1 MKTTD
6 EYIGKLEKLIS
17 DFENQEELVREIS
30 KHSDFKT
37 HRNTLT
43 ELRKGFRENTIISL
57 YTCWESYIKKVFFE
71 IIFFHQDLLNNG
83 TFFKKIVEKVVKKN
97 HLASSF
103 YDLDS
108 SKMHLS
114 KNVITHSSNM
124 KISVLFEMIS
134 EFDFSKEDFYK
145 YVELGIRAKDYP
157 NVILLEE
164 IRASCP
170 QFEIDKNDNLEVPK
184 GASEI
189 LKFYIEQIYML
200 VKFRNRLA
208 HLDEVSTI
216 WSMEEIQA
224 MSKIIK
230 SLMMT
235 IDEYLVGQVLKKYVE
250 SSTNSFSFKEVSV
263 TNAFPTKKVLEIDFE
278 SIQRGRKINTLYF
291 FAKDRKENIY
301 RSIKVEKM
309 MNPKGNKCLN
319 IPKIGKCSIEI
330 SCINLWNLKNKK
342 EKLFIYEQVEN
353 NVPLI
358 LNVEVTDFY

>member
-6 EYIGKLEKLIS
+6 EYIAKLGKLIR

-30 KHSDFKT
+30 RHSDFNT
-37 HRNTLT
+37 YRSTLT
-43 ELRKGFRENTIISL
+43 ELRKGFRENTIINL

-71 IIFFHQDLLNNG
+71 IIFFHQDILNNG

-114 KNVITHSSNM
+114 KNVITHSNNM
-124 KISVLFEMIS
+124 NISVLFEMIS

-145 YVELGIRAKDYP
+145 YVELGIRAEDYP
-157 NVILLEE
+157 NVILLDE
-164 IRASCP
+164 IRESCP
-170 QFEIDKNDNLEVPK
+170 QFEIDKNDNLEVPR
-184 GASEI
+184 GSNEI

-216 WSMEEIQA
+216 WSMEQIQA
-224 MSKIIK
+224 MSKIVK

-263 TNAFPTKKVLEIDFE
+263 TNAFPAIKVLEIDPE
-278 SIQRGRKINTLYF
+278 STQRGRKIDTLYF
-291 FAKDRKENIY
+291 FAKDRKN
-301 RSIKVEKM
+301 
-309 MNPKGNKCLN
+309 
-319 IPKIGKCSIEI
+319 
-330 SCINLWNLKNKK
+330 
-342 EKLFIYEQVEN
+342 
-353 NVPLI
+353 
-358 LNVEVTDFY
+358 